1 MRGLDLNSPV
11 NFREN
16 GPCVFIVLHPRIPHF
31 ILAAL
36 SAALFTLSSAP
47 SIRAAVDGSLGSQ
60 IESYIKSLRAR
71 GSISGNERT
80 AWLVCDL
87 STGTKLASIN
97 ENSPLQAA
105 SMIKPFLALAFFH
118 QVKAGRL
125 LYGSGSRRHMELMI
139 QKSDNGSTNWV
150 MQQTGGPTATKA
162 LLARHY
168 PGLCRNLRLVE
179 YIPSNGRAYRN
190 LGSAGDYAGFLTALW
205 KRQLPYSDEILRL
218 MALPGPDRL
227 YTKASHIPSGTHVY
241 DKTGSTAMC
250 CGDMGILV
258 AQGTNGRSYPYIVVG
273 VIDSTVRVSSYG
285 SWIARRADVIR
296 EVSNLTYLHMKKRY
310 PLR

>member
-1 MRGLDLNSPV
+1 MS
-11 NFREN
+11 
-16 GPCVFIVLHPRIPHF
+16 IVLHPRIPHF
-31 ILAAL
+31 FLATL
-36 SAALFTLSSAP
+36 TAALFTLSSAP
-47 SIRAAVDGSLGSQ
+47 SSRAAADSPLESQ
-60 IESYIKSLRAR
+60 IESYVKSLRAR

-80 AWLVCDL
+80 AWLVRDL
-87 STGTKLASIN
+87 TTGTTLASIN
-97 ENSPLQAA
+97 ENSPRQAA

-118 QVKAGRL
+118 QVKAGKL
-125 LYGSGSRRHMELMI
+125 SYGPSSRRHMELMI
-139 QKSDNGSTNWV
+139 QKSSNSSTNWV

-168 PGLCRNLRLVE
+168 PGLCQNLRLVE

-190 LGSAGDYAGFLTALW
+190 LGSASDYASFLTAVW
-205 KRQLPYSDEILRL
+205 KKQLPYSDEILRL

-227 YTKASHIPSGTHVY
+227 YTKARCIPSGTHVY

-258 AQGTNGRSYPYIVVG
+258 AQGTNGRRYPYIVVG
-273 VIDSTVRVSSYG
+273 VIDSVVRVSSYG

-296 EVSNLTYLHMKKRY
+296 EVSNLAYLHMKKRY

>member
-1 MRGLDLNSPV
+1 MLTPRTP
-11 NFREN
+11 
-16 GPCVFIVLHPRIPHF
+16 PFIWAVLTAAF
-31 ILAAL
+31 IA
-36 SAALFTLSSAP
+36 LSSAA
-47 SIRAAVDGSLGSQ
+47 SIRAAVDSPLESQ
-60 IESYIKSLRAR
+60 IESYVKSLRTR
-71 GSISGNERT
+71 GGISGNERT
-80 AWLVCDL
+80 AWLVRDL
-87 STGTKLASIN
+87 STGATLASIN
-97 ENSPLQAA
+97 ENSPRQAA

-118 QVKAGRL
+118 QVKAGKL
-125 LYGSGSRRHMELMI
+125 SYGPSSRRHMELMI
-139 QKSDNGSTNWV
+139 QKSSNSSTNWV
-150 MQQTGGPTATKA
+150 MKQTGGPTATKA

-190 LGSAGDYAGFLTALW
+190 LGSADDYAGFLTALW
-205 KRQLPYSDEILRL
+205 KKQLPSSTELLRL

-227 YTKASHIPSGTHVY
+227 YTKASRIPSGTRVY

-258 AQGTNGRSYPYIVVG
+258 AQGTNGRSYPYIVIG

-285 SWIARRADVIR
+285 SWISRRANVIR
-296 EVSNLTYLHMKKRY
+296 EVSNLAYAHMKKRY